1 VRIIWDWNGTLL
13 DDNHASL
20 AALNAILSRRGL
32 KTVSLDY
39 YRKNFAFPVRYFY
52 ESLGVKIE
60 CEDWDSL
67 AQEYHDAYH
76 ESELRLASDAKTA
89 LEFVRDN
96 GIAQAVVSAMREDYL
111 VSDMD
116 KFGIRDYFEVV
127 LGTNNL
133 DGCSKLS
140 RIKDYVALAGGDEE
154 YVVIGD
160 SFHDKEVADAIGA
173 RCIFYGGGSHDPMR
187 LGCLGPVAMTLFDAV
202 QFALKRNKS
211 NSY

>member
-1 VRIIWDWNGTLL
+1 MRIIWDWNGTLL

-20 AALNAILSRRGL
+20 SALNAILSRRGL
-32 KTVSLDY
+32 KTVDLDY

-60 CEDWDSL
+60 CEDWDKL

-76 ESELRLASDAKTA
+76 EAQLRLTGDA
-89 LEFVRDN
+89 LEALSLVKEN
-96 GIAQAVVSAMREDYL
+96 NVPQAVVSAMREDYL
-111 VSDMD
+111 KSDMD
-116 KFGIRDYFEVV
+116 KFGIRSYFEEV

-140 RIKDYVALAGGDEE
+140 RIKDYVALVGENDE

-160 SFHDKEVADAIGA
+160 SLHDKEVADAIGA
-173 RCIFYGGGSHDPMR
+173 RCVFYGGGSHDPSR
-187 LGCLGPVAMTLFDAV
+187 LITQAPVARTLVEAV
-202 QFALKRNKS
+202 SIAIN
-211 NSY
+211 

>member
-1 VRIIWDWNGTLL
+1 MRIIWDWNGTLL

-20 AALNAILSRRGL
+20 SALNAILLRRGL
-32 KTVSLDY
+32 ESVDLDY

-60 CEDWDSL
+60 CEDWDAL

-76 ESELRLASDAKTA
+76 ECELRLAADAKDA

-96 GIAQAVVSAMREDYL
+96 GVSQAVVSAMREDYL
-111 VSDMD
+111 ISDMD
-116 KFGIRDYFEVV
+116 GFGIRPYFESV

-140 RIKDYVALAGGDEE
+140 RIRDYVALAGGREE

-160 SFHDKEVADAIGA
+160 SRRSPTRSARGA
-173 RCIFYGGGSHDPMR
+173 SFT
-187 LGCLGPVAMTLFDAV
+187 AAAV
-202 QFALKRNKS
+202 TILRV
-211 NSY
+211 

>member
-1 VRIIWDWNGTLL
+1 MRIIWDWNGTLL

-20 AALNAILSRRGL
+20 SALNAILSRRGL
-32 KTVSLDY
+32 KTIDLDY

-60 CEDWDSL
+60 CEDWDKL

-76 ESELRLASDAKTA
+76 EAQLRLTRDA
-89 LEFVRDN
+89 LEALNLVKEN
-96 GIAQAVVSAMREDYL
+96 NVPQAVVSAMREDYL
-111 VSDMD
+111 KSDMD
-116 KFGIRDYFEVV
+116 KFGIRSFFEAV

-140 RIKDYVALAGGDEE
+140 RIKDYVALVGKSDE

-160 SFHDKEVADAIGA
+160 SLHDKEVADAIGA
-173 RCIFYGGGSHDPMR
+173 RCIFYGGGSHDPSR
-187 LGCLGPVAMTLFDAV
+187 LVNLAPVAQTLVEAV
-202 QFALKRNKS
+202 SLAL
-211 NSY
+211 

>member
-1 VRIIWDWNGTLL
+1 MRIIWDWNGTLL

-20 AALNAILSRRGL
+20 SALNAILLRRGL
-32 KTVSLDY
+32 ESVDLDY

-60 CEDWDSL
+60 CEDWDAL

-76 ESELRLASDAKTA
+76 ECELRLAADAKDA

-96 GIAQAVVSAMREDYL
+96 GVSQAVVSAMREDYL
-111 VSDMD
+111 ISDMD
-116 KFGIRDYFEVV
+116 RFGIRPYFESV

-140 RIKDYVALAGGDEE
+140 RIRDYVALAGEREE

-160 SFHDKEVADAIGA
+160 SLHDKEVADAIGA
-173 RCIFYGGGSHDPMR
+173 RCVFYGGGSHDPSR
-187 LGCLGPVAMTLFDAV
+187 LREFGVVADTLVGAV
-202 QFALKRNKS
+202 REAVARKQS
-211 NSY
+211 

>member
-1 VRIIWDWNGTLL
+1 MRIIWDWNGTLL

-20 AALNAILSRRGL
+20 SALNAILLRRGL
-32 KTVSLDY
+32 ETVDLDY

-60 CEDWDSL
+60 CEDWDAL

-76 ESELRLASDAKTA
+76 ECELRLAADAKDA

-96 GIAQAVVSAMREDYL
+96 GVSQAVVSAMREDYL
-111 VSDMD
+111 ISDMD
-116 KFGIRDYFEVV
+116 RFGIRPYFESV

-140 RIKDYVALAGGDEE
+140 RIRDYVALAGGREE

-160 SFHDKEVADAIGA
+160 SLHDKEVADAIGA
-173 RCIFYGGGSHDPMR
+173 RCVFYGGGSHDPSR
-187 LGCLGPVAMTLFDAV
+187 LREFGVVADTLVGAV
-202 QFALKRNKS
+202 REAVKPFRRS
-211 NSY
+211 

>member
-1 VRIIWDWNGTLL
+1 MRIIWDWNGTLL

-20 AALNAILSRRGL
+20 SALNAILLRRGL
-32 KTVSLDY
+32 ESVDLDY

-60 CEDWDSL
+60 CEDWDAL

-76 ESELRLASDAKTA
+76 ECELRLAADAKDA

-96 GIAQAVVSAMREDYL
+96 GVTQAVVSAMREDYL
-111 VSDMD
+111 ISDMD
-116 KFGIRDYFEVV
+116 RFGIRPYFESV

-140 RIKDYVALAGGDEE
+140 RIRDYVALAGEREE

-160 SFHDKEVADAIGA
+160 SLHDREVADAIGA
-173 RCIFYGGGSHDPMR
+173 RCVFYGGGSHDPSR
-187 LGCLGPVAMTLFDAV
+187 LREFGVVADTLLGAVREAVKLF
-202 QFALKRNKS
+202 
-211 NSY
+211 Y

>member
-1 VRIIWDWNGTLL
+1 MRIIWDWNGTLL

-20 AALNAILSRRGL
+20 SALNAILSRRGL
-32 KTVSLDY
+32 KTIDLDY

-60 CEDWDSL
+60 CEDWDKL

-76 ESELRLASDAKTA
+76 EAKLRLTSDALEA
-89 LEFVRDN
+89 LSLVKEN
-96 GIAQAVVSAMREDYL
+96 NISQAVVSAMREDYL
-111 VSDMD
+111 KSDMD
-116 KFGIRDYFEVV
+116 KFGIRSFFEAV

-140 RIKDYVALAGGDEE
+140 RIKDYVALVAKSDE

-160 SFHDKEVADAIGA
+160 SLHDKEVADAIGA
-173 RCIFYGGGSHDPMR
+173 RCVFYGGGSHDPSR
-187 LGCLGPVAMTLFDAV
+187 LITLAPVAKTLVEAV
-202 QFALKRNKS
+202 SLAL
-211 NSY
+211 

>member
-1 VRIIWDWNGTLL
+1 MRIIWDWNGTLL

-20 AALNAILSRRGL
+20 SALNAILLRRGL
-32 KTVSLDY
+32 ESVDLDY

-60 CEDWDSL
+60 CEDWDAL

-76 ESELRLASDAKTA
+76 ECELRLAADAKDA

-96 GIAQAVVSAMREDYL
+96 GVSQAVVSAMREDYL
-111 VSDMD
+111 ISDMD
-116 KFGIRDYFEVV
+116 RFGIRSYFESV

-140 RIKDYVALAGGDEE
+140 RIRDYVALAGGREE

-160 SFHDKEVADAIGA
+160 SLHDKEVADAIGA
-173 RCIFYGGGSHDPMR
+173 RCVFYGGGSHDPSR
-187 LGCLGPVAMTLFDAV
+187 LREFGVVADTLVGAV
-202 QFALKRNKS
+202 REAVKPFRRS
-211 NSY
+211 

>member
-1 VRIIWDWNGTLL
+1 MRIIWDWNGTLL

-20 AALNAILSRRGL
+20 SALNAILSRRGL
-32 KTVSLDY
+32 KTIDLDY

-60 CEDWDSL
+60 CEDWDKL

-76 ESELRLASDAKTA
+76 EAQLRLTSDALEA
-89 LEFVRDN
+89 LSLVKKNDVP
-96 GIAQAVVSAMREDYL
+96 QAVVSAMREDYL
-111 VSDMD
+111 KSDMD
-116 KFGIRDYFEVV
+116 KFGIRTYFEAV

-140 RIKDYVALAGGDEE
+140 RIKDYVASVGKRDE

-160 SFHDKEVADAIGA
+160 SLHDKEVSDAIGA
-173 RCIFYGGGSHDPMR
+173 RCIFYGGGSHDPGR
-187 LGCLGPVAMTLFDAV
+187 LKSLGAVAVTLVEAV
-202 QFALKRNKS
+202 SLALKIKI
-211 NSY
+211 

>member
-1 VRIIWDWNGTLL
+1 MRIIWDWNGTLL

-20 AALNAILSRRGL
+20 SALNAILLRRGL
-32 KTVSLDY
+32 ETVDLDY
-39 YRKNFAFPVRYFY
+39 YRKNFAFPVKYFY

-60 CEDWDSL
+60 CEDWDAL

-76 ESELRLASDAKTA
+76 ECELRLAADANDA
-89 LEFVRDN
+89 LQFVRNN
-96 GIAQAVVSAMREDYL
+96 GVSQAVVSAMREDYL

-116 KFGIRDYFEVV
+116 RFGIRPYFESV

-140 RIKDYVALAGGDEE
+140 RIRDYVAFAGGREE

-160 SFHDKEVADAIGA
+160 SLHDKEVADAIGA
-173 RCIFYGGGSHDPMR
+173 RCVFYGGGSHDPSR
-187 LGCLGPVAMTLFDAV
+187 LREFGVVADTLVGAV
-202 QFALKRNKS
+202 REAVKPFRRS
-211 NSY
+211 

>member
-1 VRIIWDWNGTLL
+1 MRIIWDWNGTLL

-20 AALNAILSRRGL
+20 SALNAILSRRGL
-32 KTVSLDY
+32 ESVDLDY

-60 CEDWDSL
+60 CEDWDRL

-76 ESELRLASDAKTA
+76 ECELRLVADAKDA

-96 GIAQAVVSAMREDYL
+96 GVSQAVVSAMREDYL
-111 VSDMD
+111 IFDMD
-116 KFGIRDYFEVV
+116 RFGIRPYFESV

-140 RIKDYVALAGGDEE
+140 RIRDYVALAGGREE

-160 SFHDKEVADAIGA
+160 SLHDREVADAIGA
-173 RCIFYGGGSHDPMR
+173 RCVFYGGGSHDPSR
-187 LGCLGPVAMTLFDAV
+187 LREFGVVADTLLGAVREAIKLF
-202 QFALKRNKS
+202 
-211 NSY
+211 Y

>member
-1 VRIIWDWNGTLL
+1 MRIIWDWNGTLL

-20 AALNAILSRRGL
+20 SALNAILLRRGL
-32 KTVSLDY
+32 ESVDLDY

-60 CEDWDSL
+60 CEDWDAL

-76 ESELRLASDAKTA
+76 ECELRLAADAKDA

-96 GIAQAVVSAMREDYL
+96 GVSQAVVSAMREDYL
-111 VSDMD
+111 ISDMD
-116 KFGIRDYFEVV
+116 RFGIRPYFESV

-140 RIKDYVALAGGDEE
+140 RIRDYVALAGGREE

-160 SFHDKEVADAIGA
+160 SLHDKEVADAIGA
-173 RCIFYGGGSHDPMR
+173 RCVFYGGGSHDPSR
-187 LGCLGPVAMTLFDAV
+187 LREFGVVADTLVGAV
-202 QFALKRNKS
+202 REAVKPFRRS
-211 NSY
+211 

>member
-1 VRIIWDWNGTLL
+1 MRIIWDWNGTLL

-20 AALNAILSRRGL
+20 SALNAILSRRGL
-32 KTVSLDY
+32 KTIDFDY

-60 CEDWDSL
+60 CEDWDKL

-76 ESELRLASDAKTA
+76 EVQLRLTGDA
-89 LEFVRDN
+89 LEALSLVKEN
-96 GIAQAVVSAMREDYL
+96 NVPQAVVSAMREDYL
-111 VSDMD
+111 KSDMD
-116 KFGIRDYFEVV
+116 KFGIRSYFEEV

-140 RIKDYVALAGGDEE
+140 RIKDYVALVGKSDE

-160 SFHDKEVADAIGA
+160 SLHDKEVADAIGA
-173 RCIFYGGGSHDPMR
+173 RCIFYGGGSHDPSR
-187 LGCLGPVAMTLFDAV
+187 LVNLAPVAKTLVEAV
-202 QFALKRNKS
+202 LFAIK
-211 NSY
+211 

>member
-1 VRIIWDWNGTLL
+1 MRIIWDWNGTLL

-20 AALNAILSRRGL
+20 SALNAILSRRGL
-32 KTVSLDY
+32 KTVTLDY

-60 CEDWDSL
+60 CEDWDAL

-76 ESELRLASDAKTA
+76 ECELRLAADAKDA

-96 GIAQAVVSAMREDYL
+96 GVTQAVVSAMREDYL
-111 VSDMD
+111 ISDMD
-116 KFGIRDYFEVV
+116 RFGIRPYFESV

-140 RIKDYVALAGGDEE
+140 RIRDYVALAGESEE

-160 SFHDKEVADAIGA
+160 SLHDKEVADAIGA
-173 RCIFYGGGSHDPMR
+173 RCVFYGGGSHDPSR
-187 LGCLGPVAMTLFDAV
+187 LRHLDPVALTLADAV
-202 QFALKRNKS
+202 EMALRL
-211 NSY
+211 

>member
-1 VRIIWDWNGTLL
+1 MRIIWDWNGTLL

-20 AALNAILSRRGL
+20 SALNAILSRRGL
-32 KTVSLDY
+32 ESVDLDY

-60 CEDWDSL
+60 CEDWDAL

-76 ESELRLASDAKTA
+76 ECELRLAADAKDA

-96 GIAQAVVSAMREDYL
+96 GVSQAVVSAMREDYL
-111 VSDMD
+111 ISDMD
-116 KFGIRDYFEVV
+116 RFGIRPYFESV

-140 RIKDYVALAGGDEE
+140 RIRDYVALAGGRAE

-160 SFHDKEVADAIGA
+160 SLHDKEVADAIGA
-173 RCIFYGGGSHDPMR
+173 RCVFYGGGSHDPSR
-187 LGCLGPVAMTLFDAV
+187 LREFGVVADTLLGAVREAIKLF
-202 QFALKRNKS
+202 
-211 NSY
+211 Y

>member
-1 VRIIWDWNGTLL
+1 MRIIWDWNGTLL

-20 AALNAILSRRGL
+20 SALNAILSRRGL
-32 KTVSLDY
+32 KTIDLNY

-60 CEDWDSL
+60 CEDWDKL

-76 ESELRLASDAKTA
+76 EAQLRLTRDA
-89 LEFVRDN
+89 LEALSLVKEN
-96 GIAQAVVSAMREDYL
+96 NVPQAVVSAMREDYL
-111 VSDMD
+111 KSDMD
-116 KFGIRDYFEVV
+116 KFGIRSYFEEV

-140 RIKDYVALAGGDEE
+140 RIKDYVALVGKSDE

-160 SFHDKEVADAIGA
+160 SLHDKEVADAIGA
-173 RCIFYGGGSHDPMR
+173 RCIFYGGGSHDPSR
-187 LGCLGPVAMTLFDAV
+187 LVNLAPVAQTLVEAV
-202 QFALKRNKS
+202 SLAL
-211 NSY
+211 

>member
-1 VRIIWDWNGTLL
+1 MRIIWDWNGTLL

-20 AALNAILSRRGL
+20 SALNAILLRRGL
-32 KTVSLDY
+32 ESVDLDY

-60 CEDWDSL
+60 CEDWDAL

-76 ESELRLASDAKTA
+76 ECELRLTADAKDA

-96 GIAQAVVSAMREDYL
+96 GVSQAVVSAMREDYL
-111 VSDMD
+111 ISDMD
-116 KFGIRDYFEVV
+116 RFGIRPYFESV

-140 RIKDYVALAGGDEE
+140 RIRDYVALAGGREE

-160 SFHDKEVADAIGA
+160 SLHDREVADAIGA
-173 RCIFYGGGSHDPMR
+173 RCVFYGGGSHDPSR
-187 LGCLGPVAMTLFDAV
+187 LREFGVVADTLLGAVREAVARK
-202 QFALKRNKS
+202 QS
-211 NSY
+211 

>member
-1 VRIIWDWNGTLL
+1 MRIIWDWNGTLL

-20 AALNAILSRRGL
+20 SALNAILLRRGL
-32 KTVSLDY
+32 ESVDLDY

-60 CEDWDSL
+60 CEDWDAL

-76 ESELRLASDAKTA
+76 ECELRLTADAKDA

-96 GIAQAVVSAMREDYL
+96 GVSQAVVSAMREDYL
-111 VSDMD
+111 ISDMD
-116 KFGIRDYFEVV
+116 RFGIRPYFESV

-140 RIKDYVALAGGDEE
+140 RIRDYVALVGERE
-154 YVVIGD
+154 KYVVIGD
-160 SFHDKEVADAIGA
+160 SLHDQEVADAIGA
-173 RCIFYGGGSHDPMR
+173 RCVFYGGGSHDPSR
-187 LGCLGPVAMTLFDAV
+187 LREFGVVADTLLGAVREAIKLF
-202 QFALKRNKS
+202 
-211 NSY
+211 

>member
-1 VRIIWDWNGTLL
+1 MRIIWDWNGTLL

-60 CEDWDSL
+60 CEDWDAL

-187 LGCLGPVAMTLFDAV
+187 LGRLGPVAMTLFDAV
-202 QFALKRNKS
+202 QFALKRIKS

>member
-1 VRIIWDWNGTLL
+1 MRIIWDWNGTLL

-20 AALNAILSRRGL
+20 SALNAILSRRGL
-32 KTVSLDY
+32 ESVDLDY

-60 CEDWDSL
+60 CEDWGAL

-76 ESELRLASDAKTA
+76 ECELRLAADAKDA
-89 LEFVRDN
+89 LEFVRNN
-96 GIAQAVVSAMREDYL
+96 GVSQAVVSAMREDYL
-111 VSDMD
+111 ISDMD
-116 KFGIRDYFEVV
+116 RFGIRPYFESV

-140 RIKDYVALAGGDEE
+140 RIRDYVALAGGREE

-160 SFHDKEVADAIGA
+160 SLHDKEVADAIGA
-173 RCIFYGGGSHDPMR
+173 RCVFYGGGSHDPSR
-187 LGCLGPVAMTLFDAV
+187 LREFGVVADTLVGAV
-202 QFALKRNKS
+202 REAVKPFRRS
-211 NSY
+211 

>member
-1 VRIIWDWNGTLL
+1 MRIIWDWNGTLL

-20 AALNAILSRRGL
+20 SALNAILSRRGL
-32 KTVSLDY
+32 ESVDLDY

-60 CEDWDSL
+60 CEDWDAL

-76 ESELRLASDAKTA
+76 ECELRLAADAKDA

-96 GIAQAVVSAMREDYL
+96 GVSQAVVSAMREDYL
-111 VSDMD
+111 ISDMD
-116 KFGIRDYFEVV
+116 RFGIRRYFESV

-140 RIKDYVALAGGDEE
+140 RIRDYVALAGGREK

-160 SFHDKEVADAIGA
+160 SLHDREVADAIGA
-173 RCIFYGGGSHDPMR
+173 RCVFYGGGSHDPSR
-187 LGCLGPVAMTLFDAV
+187 LREFGVVADTLLGAVREAIKLF
-202 QFALKRNKS
+202 
-211 NSY
+211 

>member
-1 VRIIWDWNGTLL
+1 MRIIWDWNGTLL

-20 AALNAILSRRGL
+20 SALNAILSRRGL
-32 KTVSLDY
+32 KTIDLDY

-60 CEDWDSL
+60 CEDWDKL

-76 ESELRLASDAKTA
+76 EAQLRLTRDA
-89 LEFVRDN
+89 LEALSLVKEN
-96 GIAQAVVSAMREDYL
+96 NVPQAVVSAMREDYL
-111 VSDMD
+111 KSDMD
-116 KFGIRDYFEVV
+116 KFGIRSYFEEV

-140 RIKDYVALAGGDEE
+140 RIKDYAALVGKSDE

-160 SFHDKEVADAIGA
+160 SLHDKEVADAIGA
-173 RCIFYGGGSHDPMR
+173 RCIFYGGGSHDPSR
-187 LGCLGPVAMTLFDAV
+187 LVNLAPVAKTLVEAV
-202 QFALKRNKS
+202 SLAL
-211 NSY
+211 

>member
-1 VRIIWDWNGTLL
+1 MRIIWDWNGTLL

-20 AALNAILSRRGL
+20 SALNAILLRRGL
-32 KTVSLDY
+32 ESVDLDY

-60 CEDWDSL
+60 CEDWDAL

-76 ESELRLASDAKTA
+76 ECELRLTADAKDA

-96 GIAQAVVSAMREDYL
+96 GVSQAVVSAMREDYL
-111 VSDMD
+111 ISDMD
-116 KFGIRDYFEVV
+116 RFGIRPYFESV

-140 RIKDYVALAGGDEE
+140 RIRDYVALAGEREE

-160 SFHDKEVADAIGA
+160 SLHDREVADAIGA
-173 RCIFYGGGSHDPMR
+173 RCVFYGGGSHDPSR
-187 LGCLGPVAMTLFDAV
+187 LREFGVVADTLLGAVREAIKLF
-202 QFALKRNKS
+202 
-211 NSY
+211 Y

>member
-20 AALNAILSRRGL
+20 SALNAILSRRGL
-32 KTVSLDY
+32 KTVSLDH
-39 YRKNFAFPVRYFY
+39 YRRNFAFPVRHFY

-60 CEDWDSL
+60 CEDWDAL

-76 ESELRLASDAKTA
+76 ESELRLAADAKAA
-89 LEFVRDN
+89 LELVKAR

-111 VSDMD
+111 LSDMD
-116 KFGIRDYFEVV
+116 KFGIRHFFEAV

-140 RIKDYVALAGGDEE
+140 RIKDYVALAGEDEK

-160 SFHDKEVADAIGA
+160 SLHDKEVADAIGA
-173 RCIFYGGGSHDPMR
+173 RCVFYGGGSHDPSR
-187 LGCLGPVAMTLFDAV
+187 LSCLGPVAMTLFDAV
-202 QFALKRNKS
+202 QFALKRIKS
-211 NSY
+211 NPY

>member
-1 VRIIWDWNGTLL
+1 MRIIWDWNGTLL

-20 AALNAILSRRGL
+20 SALNAILSRRGL
-32 KTVSLDY
+32 ESVDLDY

-60 CEDWDSL
+60 CEDWDAL

-76 ESELRLASDAKTA
+76 ECELRLAADAKDA

-96 GIAQAVVSAMREDYL
+96 GVSQAVVSAMREDYL
-111 VSDMD
+111 ISDMD
-116 KFGIRDYFEVV
+116 RFGIRPYFESV

-140 RIKDYVALAGGDEE
+140 RIRDYVALAGGREE

-160 SFHDKEVADAIGA
+160 SLHDKEVADAIGA
-173 RCIFYGGGSHDPMR
+173 RCVFYGGGSHDPSR
-187 LGCLGPVAMTLFDAV
+187 LREFGVVADTLVGAV
-202 QFALKRNKS
+202 REAVKS
-211 NSY
+211 FRRS

>member
-1 VRIIWDWNGTLL
+1 MRIIWDWNGTLL

-20 AALNAILSRRGL
+20 SALNAILSRRGL
-32 KTVSLDY
+32 ETVSLDH

-52 ESLGVKIE
+52 ESLGVNIE
-60 CEDWDSL
+60 CEDWDAL

-76 ESELRLASDAKTA
+76 ECELRLAADAKDA
-89 LEFVRDN
+89 LELVR
-96 GIAQAVVSAMREDYL
+96 GSGAVQAVVSAMREDYL

-116 KFGIRDYFEVV
+116 RFGIRPFFEAV

-140 RIKDYVALAGGDEE
+140 RIRDYVASAGTGEE

-160 SFHDKEVADAIGA
+160 SLHDKEVADAIGA
-173 RCIFYGGGSHDPMR
+173 RCVFYGGGSHDPSR
-187 LGCLGPVAMTLFDAV
+187 LNCLAPVAMSLTDAV
-202 QFALKRNKS
+202 EAALRLS
-211 NSY
+211 QS

>member
-1 VRIIWDWNGTLL
+1 MRIIWDWNGTLL

-20 AALNAILSRRGL
+20 SALNAILLRRGL
-32 KTVSLDY
+32 ESVDLDY

-60 CEDWDSL
+60 CEDWDAL

-76 ESELRLASDAKTA
+76 ECELRLAADAKDA

-96 GIAQAVVSAMREDYL
+96 GVSQAVVSAMREDYL

-116 KFGIRDYFEVV
+116 RFGIRPYFESV

-140 RIKDYVALAGGDEE
+140 RIRDYVALAGGREE

-160 SFHDKEVADAIGA
+160 SLHDKEVADAIGA
-173 RCIFYGGGSHDPMR
+173 RCVFYGGGSHDPSR
-187 LGCLGPVAMTLFDAV
+187 LREFGVVADTLVGAV
-202 QFALKRNKS
+202 REAVKPFRRS
-211 NSY
+211 

>member
-1 VRIIWDWNGTLL
+1 MRIIWDWNGTLL

-20 AALNAILSRRGL
+20 SALNAILSRRGL
-32 KTVSLDY
+32 ETVGLDH

-60 CEDWDSL
+60 CEDWDAL

-76 ESELRLASDAKTA
+76 ECELRLAADAKDA
-89 LEFVRDN
+89 LELVR
-96 GIAQAVVSAMREDYL
+96 GSGVTQAVVSAMREDYL

-116 KFGIRDYFEVV
+116 RFGIRPFFEAV

-140 RIKDYVALAGGDEE
+140 RIRDYVASAGAGEE

-160 SFHDKEVADAIGA
+160 SLHDKEVADAIGA
-173 RCIFYGGGSHDPMR
+173 RCVFYGGGSHDPSR
-187 LGCLGPVAMTLFDAV
+187 LNGLAPVAMSLTDAV
-202 QFALKRNKS
+202 EAALRLS
-211 NSY
+211 QS

>member
-1 VRIIWDWNGTLL
+1 MRIIWDWNGTLL

-20 AALNAILSRRGL
+20 SALNAILLRRGL
-32 KTVSLDY
+32 ETVDLDY

-60 CEDWDSL
+60 CEDWDAL

-76 ESELRLASDAKTA
+76 ECELRLAADANDA
-89 LEFVRDN
+89 LQFVRNN
-96 GIAQAVVSAMREDYL
+96 GVSQAVVSAMREDYL

-116 KFGIRDYFEVV
+116 RFGIRPYFESV

-140 RIKDYVALAGGDEE
+140 RIRDYVALAGGREE

-160 SFHDKEVADAIGA
+160 SLHDKEVADAIGA
-173 RCIFYGGGSHDPMR
+173 RCVFYGGGSHDPSR
-187 LGCLGPVAMTLFDAV
+187 LREFGVVADTLVGAV
-202 QFALKRNKS
+202 REAVKPFRRS
-211 NSY
+211 